1 MKIGYARV
9 STLHQDLSLQLDA
22 LNLAGCEI
30 IYQETGSGS
39 KSDRP
44 ELMNLLKAIRPGDEL
59 VVWKL
64 DRLSRSLKDLINLIN
79 ELESK
84 QVGFRSITDHIDTT
98 TPAGKLMFHIFGALA
113 EFERNIIKER
123 TMAGLKAARSRGR
136 LGGRKKKLTRLQ
148 VEMAKALLD
157 KPNNKLN
164 VQEIAKQLNVS
175 RATLFRELSLLKS
188 NGE

>member
-22 LNLAGCEI
+22 LNLAGCEL

-84 QVGFRSITDHIDTT
+84 SVGFMSITDHIDTT

-123 TMAGLKAARSRGR
+123 TMAGLNAAKSRGR
-136 LGGRKKKLTRLQ
+136 LGGRPKKLTPKQ
-148 VEMAKALLD
+148 IQMAKSILNNS
-157 KPNNKLN
+157 NNKSS
-164 VQEIAKQLNVS
+164 VEEVAHQFGVS
-175 RATLFRELSLLKS
+175 RSTLFRALS
-188 NGE
+188 E

>member
-22 LNLAGCEI
+22 LHLAGCEL

-84 QVGFRSITDHIDTT
+84 EVGFQSITDHIDTT

-136 LGGRKKKLTRLQ
+136 LGGRPRKLTPKQ
-148 VEMAKALLD
+148 IQMAKSILD
-157 KPNNKLN
+157 SPDNKN
-164 VQEIAKQLNVS
+164 SVEDIARQFGVS
-175 RATLFRELSLLKS
+175 RATLFRAFS
-188 NGE
+188 